1 MANSSDNFSML
12 LLMMLGVLA
21 IVLGM
26 ILGRLE
32 VIIKLIG
39 G

>member
-1 MANSSDNFSML
+1 MESSSDNFSVL

-26 ILGRLE
+26 ILNRLE